1 MKVSQILKQ
10 KGLESYS
17 VKADQ
22 LLTHAVELMTDN
34 KVGSVIVTS
43 EDGGLASIV
52 TERDVMYA
60 ARKYNADLSQVK
72 VSDVMAPELVTCTG
86 EETLEQA
93 MDIMMNNSTGHRIRH
108 IPMVNDGKLVGVISI
123 GDIVESLLNKAKFEN
138 KLLKSY
144 IKNWPETEEG

>member
-34 KVGSVIVTS
+34 KVGSVIVIS
-43 EDGGLASIV
+43 EGGRLASIV
-52 TERDVMYA
+52 TERDVMFA
-60 ARKYNADLSQVK
+60 VQKYNADLSQVK
-72 VSDVMAPELVTCTG
+72 VSEVMAPELVTCTG

-108 IPMVNDGKLVGVISI
+108 IPVVDNGEFVGVISI
-123 GDIVESLLNKAKFEN
+123 GDIVESLLSKAKFEN